1 MNTYQKMRETNHQ
14 AREKLK
20 DMGYSD
26 IVMFPHTRFSKD
38 VWGLFDGV
46 CKLKTIN
53 SELFNVYWFQIKTGH
68 IKKARKDIEDFCM
81 RSGEKALIIERIPY
95 KKKYKKKKGSYTKH
109 KIRVTEI
116 DLEKT
121 SKLTN

>member
-1 MNTYQKMRETNHQ
+1 MGILMNNYQKMRETNHQ

-46 CKLKTIN
+46 CKLKTLN
-53 SELFNVYWFQIKTGH
+53 SEMFDVYWFQIKTGH
-68 IKKARKDIEDFCM
+68 IKKAKKYIEDFCM

-95 KKKYKKKKGSYTKH
+95 KEKYKKKKGSYTKH

-116 DLEKT
+116 D
-121 SKLTN
+121 